1 MEELLTLK
9 LGEVRQSSRYYD
21 LKSNICAYIYW
32 KFATQGWEAQ
42 HYGTGPID
50 SIFSYAPEIDPG

>member
-21 LKSNICAYIYW
+21 LQSNIRTYIYW

-42 HYGTGPID
+42 DYGIGPID
-50 SIFSYAPEIDPG
+50 FIFSYAPVIDPG